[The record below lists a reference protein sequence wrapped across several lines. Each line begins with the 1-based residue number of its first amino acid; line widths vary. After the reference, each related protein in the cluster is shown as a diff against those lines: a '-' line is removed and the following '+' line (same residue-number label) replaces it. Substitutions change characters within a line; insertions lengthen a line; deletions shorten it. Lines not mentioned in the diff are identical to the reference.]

1 MKWTF
6 LNKLIV
12 LFVVYTIFFL
22 NYGVLAQNDSAS
34 ELVDQIYETPD
45 FLPLIDIAQAKIT
58 LQDLAVS
65 VQKMQTDYKQVQ
77 EKKTYLEERF
87 GDMAKNIER
96 TIAAT
101 ERNKTLILDTLTKI
115 ASLESNLL
123 TLGNQ
128 LVELKADLKTG
139 RDQIVNYLRFVY
151 QSYQSLYWTT
161 DTFSSWKQLIWWRA
175 ADVGITA
182 QEFAQML
189 TLALDRQLMQI
200 QEKQLEY
207 EEKTKQLNLAKVWYT
222 QAAKQ
227 LQKDLKRLEEQKT
240 FLYAQLRAIQTDKA
254 AIDAQAMAMRNHK
267 DKLES
272 ELKKVQKITLES
284 WGSTSAQVA
293 KLLELPDRTVWKN
306 YLTWPLLPPFEFD
319 LLFWELKDG
328 WSETPQT
335 AEYLRM
341 EIAQGE
347 YVYASAPALVYSV
360 FYGEDEWASQIVLL
374 HKQGRVTVYTPM
386 EEIFVRPGDLVRRG
400 QVIWTSGGTPW
411 TKWSWPDSQTAHL
424 DFYVF
429 LNASPK
435 DPFEALDLSLFTK
448 EQLPDVR
455 HQKRLD
461 DRYAREASLD
471 SMPKATWKTVAERAD
486 NFLRRYASWPFS
498 DSALRYDAAE
508 WQWIDPLLWICVGFA
523 ETSFKSFKT
532 DNNIWNVWNND
543 RGDTVT
549 YVTPIQW
556 ARALYGVLNNKY
568 LWGYYTL
575 NELSRFGNSDG
586 FIYASSPY
594 NRQRNI
600 MRCMSAIYGYP
611 IAEDFPFRRPR

>member
-1 MKWTF
+1 MVCTILFCNSSTF
-6 LNKLIV
+6 
-12 LFVVYTIFFL
+12 
-22 NYGVLAQNDSAS
+22 AQNNSAA

-45 FLPLIDIAQAKIT
+45 FLPLIDVAQAKIT

-65 VQKMQTDYKQVQ
+65 VQKMQTDYQQVH
-77 EKKTYLEERF
+77 EKKAYLEERF
-87 GDMAKNIER
+87 GEMAKNIER
-96 TIAAT
+96 TIGAT
-101 ERNKTLILDTLTKI
+101 ERNKALILDTLTKI
-115 ASLESNLL
+115 ASLESNLV
-123 TLGNQ
+123 TLGEQ
-128 LVELKADLKTG
+128 LVDLKADLTTG
-139 RDQIVNYLRFVY
+139 RGQIVNYLRFVY

-161 DTFSSWKQLIWWRA
+161 DTFSSWKQFLWWRA
-175 ADVGITA
+175 TDVGITA

-189 TLALDRQLMQI
+189 TAALNRQLVEI
-200 QEKQLEY
+200 QEKQKEY

-227 LQKDLKRLEEQKT
+227 LQKDLKRLDEQKT
-240 FLYAQLRAIQTDKA
+240 FLYAQLRTIQTDKS
-254 AIDAQAMAMRNHK
+254 AIDAQAMAMRTHK
-267 DKLES
+267 EKLES
-272 ELKKVQKITLES
+272 ELKKVQKITVES

-306 YLTWPLLPPFEFD
+306 YLTWPLLPPFEFATVYG
-319 LLFWELKDG
+319 ELIAAG
-328 WSETPQT
+328 GESPAT
-335 AEYLRM
+335 AQYLRM
-341 EIAQGE
+341 EVAQGE
-347 YVYASAPALVYSV
+347 YVYAAAPALVYSV
-360 FYGEDEWASQIVLL
+360 FHGGDEWASQIVLL

-386 EEIFVRPGDLVRRG
+386 EEIFVRPGELVRRG
-400 QVIWTSGGTPW
+400 QVIGTSGGTPW
-411 TKWSWPDSQTAHL
+411 TKWAWLESETSHL

-429 LNASPK
+429 LNSMPK
-435 DPFEALDLSLFTK
+435 EPFEALDLSLFTK
-448 EQLPDVR
+448 EQLPDIW

-461 DRYAREASLD
+461 DRYTREASLD
-471 SMPKATWKTVAERAD
+471 SMPKTTGKTIAERAD
-486 NFLRRYASWPFS
+486 NFLRRYASWPFA

-556 ARALYGVLNNKY
+556 ARALYSVLNNKY